1 MNEKKNYKKWIP
13 SKLAVLSEK
22 IQIGQ
27 EFAFK
32 LNITCFY
39 YEFSHYYFDKIS
51 YKCKKHK
58 CLNCYFTILKV
69 SQIYRFKICII
80 IFCFFK
86 YVFNY
91 LAFMKKIADS
101 LSIENNVPKKLFLC
115 NKWIKKYFSKN
126 KKINNCNFKSLREKL
141 W

>member
-1 MNEKKNYKKWIP
+1 MNSAKVSSTFWENNLWK
-13 SKLAVLSEK
+13 K

-27 EFAFK
+27 EFTFK

-58 CLNCYFTILKV
+58 CLNCYFTILQV

-80 IFCFFK
+80 IFCFL
-86 YVFNY
+86 NMC
-91 LAFMKKIADS
+91 LI
-101 LSIENNVPKKLFLC
+101 I
-115 NKWIKKYFSKN
+115 
-126 KKINNCNFKSLREKL
+126 
-141 W
+141 